1 MKVLRYWIISIS
13 LASLLGGC
21 SQNALEDRDTQVLI
35 AVGPSNH
42 PPGSHEVAAG
52 ARLIEHC
59 LENMENV
66 PGVQADVVYD
76 WSEVPQAL
84 DAYATVVFIGDNFPG
99 ERLPN
104 SETAMEQLIAMM
116 ARGCGIVCVH
126 YGVGLLD
133 EDVERGG
140 DHPLLHWMGGYFA
153 SRCEHHRSTAKIYEA
168 ATIEAADPE
177 HPVSRGWDILTLND
191 EPYSNIYFGPNNNQL
206 LPGAFAMATSM
217 LPPENPKQEI

>member
-1 MKVLRYWIISIS
+1 
-13 LASLLGGC
+13 
-21 SQNALEDRDTQVLI
+21 
-35 AVGPSNH
+35 
-42 PPGSHEVAAG
+42 
-52 ARLIEHC
+52 
-59 LENMENV
+59 
-66 PGVQADVVYD
+66 
-76 WSEVPQAL
+76 AL

-104 SETAMEQLIAMM
+104 SETAMEQLTTMM

-168 ATIEAADPE
+168 AIIEAADPE
-177 HPVSRGWDILTLND
+177 HPVSRGWDTLTLHD
-191 EPYSNIYFGPNNNQL
+191 EPYSNIYFGPDKNQL
-206 LPGAFAMATSM
+206 LPGAFALATSM
-217 LPPENPKQEI
+217 LPPENPKQEIVAWGIERPDTGRGLGVTLPHFYRNWQLEDLRRFILNGIVWTAKREVPEEGVKSTLPDLETFDPESVEFVPKQ